1 MATYLQGVTDY
12 IPEYQPFQPDFNFFA
27 SALQTKQNRYDK
39 NWSKLN
45 RVYGKFVNAPL
56 THSQSIANR
65 DQYLK
70 NAVKN
75 IQKISG
81 LDLSLEQNV
90 QQAMQVFTP
99 FYNDKN
105 LLYDM
110 YFTEE
115 ANSSRSLGQ
124 SYENCTG
131 KDCEG
136 LYWLQGIQAIDYKVK
151 EFAQSNYD
159 EIFNI
164 AAPKYVPFAQGFKD
178 ATQLVKDLGIDIETT
193 SFQNGKI
200 VTYRNGEIAKI
211 PIYQA
216 LMSGLGNGFGL
227 STSSPLG
234 GEAFLSPLLF
244 FLFSSFSLSGL
255 D

>member
-105 LLYDM
+105 LK
-110 YFTEE
+110 
-115 ANSSRSLGQ
+115 Q
-124 SYENCTG
+124 SALCHSCWLHFPLDPKTYHTG
-131 KDCEG
+131 SHC
-136 LYWLQGIQAIDYKVK
+136 
-151 EFAQSNYD
+151 
-159 EIFNI
+159 
-164 AAPKYVPFAQGFKD
+164 
-178 ATQLVKDLGIDIETT
+178 
-193 SFQNGKI
+193 
-200 VTYRNGEIAKI
+200 
-211 PIYQA
+211 
-216 LMSGLGNGFGL
+216 FGL
-227 STSSPLG
+227 RSMQL
-234 GEAFLSPLLF
+234 
-244 FLFSSFSLSGL
+244 
-255 D
+255 